1 MHEFSITQSILDI
14 ALRHGDKA
22 GAKRI
27 TRLNL
32 VIGELSSI
40 IDDSVQFY
48 WDIVARDTI
57 AEGAELS
64 FERVPGRLR
73 CLKCGEVFRIG
84 SREYVCPACS
94 EGEVAVAG
102 GDEFRLASIEIE

>member
-14 ALRHGDKA
+14 ALRHGEKA
-22 GAKRI
+22 GAQRI

-57 AEGAELS
+57 AEGAQLS
-64 FERVPGRLR
+64 FERVPGSLR
-73 CLKCGEVFRIG
+73 CLTCGEVFRMDG
-84 SREYVCPACS
+84 RAYVCPAC
-94 EGEVAVAG
+94 GEHEVVVAG

>member
-14 ALRHGDKA
+14 ALRHGEKA
-22 GAKRI
+22 GASRI
-27 TRLNL
+27 KRLNL
-32 VIGELSSI
+32 VVGELSSV

-57 AEGAELS
+57 AEGSELA
-64 FERVPGRLR
+64 FERVPGKLR
-73 CLKCGEVFRIG
+73 CLKCGEVFRIS
-84 SREYVCPACS
+84 SRAYVCPVC
-94 EGEVAVAG
+94 GEHEVVVAG